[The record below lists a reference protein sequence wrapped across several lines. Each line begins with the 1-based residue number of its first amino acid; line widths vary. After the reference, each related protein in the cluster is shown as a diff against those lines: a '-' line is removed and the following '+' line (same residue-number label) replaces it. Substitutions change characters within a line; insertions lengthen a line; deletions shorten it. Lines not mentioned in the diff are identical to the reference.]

1 MDIETQAMPEIP
13 GYRTLSILGEGGMST
28 VYLAVQESLNRY
40 AALKILNQMLVVDA
54 EFRKRF
60 LNEGRLIAQMSH
72 PGIITVYDIGAAD
85 PYYYLSMTYLPGGT
99 LRDKIRDGL
108 GIERAI
114 QIAISL
120 VDALGYA
127 HRQGIIHRDIKPGNV
142 LFTARD
148 DPVLSDFGIAK
159 SIAAETQITATAM
172 AIGSAKFM
180 SPEQIRGESVDQRSD
195 LYSFGVLLWQLLTGG
210 FPYESHDPFALAL
223 KHANDP
229 IPRLPEQLSRFQQL
243 LDRLLAKRPE
253 ERFGSA
259 EELAQALAAI
269 SLAGL
274 LPTAKGEADLTV
286 VLPNRERP
294 PTPET
299 GADSSVP
306 TAQPIKLQN
315 RPGSLFALGA
325 VAVLV
330 VVVGYVAY
338 RHYLRPVTQDA
349 GPTPPRVT
357 QPVTPPKELP
367 PRPKESK
374 LKELLARAQT
384 YWQEGRLL
392 EPAGDNAFE
401 TYRQIVALDPEN
413 ETATKRLVE
422 IGRSNL
428 VRQKLATATR
438 FVRAGDLTEAGRQV
452 ALGLRMDPDNADL
465 SALQEEIRGALV
477 GRTEET
483 RPADRVADLLRVA
496 SEQWAAGRLVDPRG
510 ENAFETYRRVLDL
523 DPTNA
528 LAKQKLVEIGRINGI
543 NRVYES
549 ARQLQRTG
557 NLSDA
562 LQMIETGL
570 KMSPHNERL
579 LQLRETIEGMR

>member
-1 MDIETQAMPEIP
+1 MIRRQFIKNSGLALSGYAFLIRSRRFETGISQMYAGLKSNQFLGKAKIETLLPDKNAF
-13 GYRTLSILGEGGMST
+13 TEGP
-28 VYLAVQESLNRY
+28 AV
-40 AALKILNQMLVVDA
+40 D
-54 EFRKRF
+54 
-60 LNEGRLIAQMSH
+60 
-72 PGIITVYDIGAAD
+72 
-85 PYYYLSMTYLPGGT
+85 
-99 LRDKIRDGL
+99 
-108 GIERAI
+108 RA
-114 QIAISL
+114 
-120 VDALGYA
+120 
-127 HRQGIIHRDIKPGNV
+127 GNV

-306 TAQPIKLQN
+306 TAQPVKLQN

-338 RHYLRPVTQDA
+338 RP
-349 GPTPPRVT
+349 G
-357 QPVTPPKELP
+357 
-367 PRPKESK
+367 
-374 LKELLARAQT
+374 
-384 YWQEGRLL
+384 
-392 EPAGDNAFE
+392 
-401 TYRQIVALDPEN
+401 
-413 ETATKRLVE
+413 
-422 IGRSNL
+422 
-428 VRQKLATATR
+428 
-438 FVRAGDLTEAGRQV
+438 
-452 ALGLRMDPDNADL
+452 
-465 SALQEEIRGALV
+465 
-477 GRTEET
+477 
-483 RPADRVADLLRVA
+483 
-496 SEQWAAGRLVDPRG
+496 
-510 ENAFETYRRVLDL
+510 
-523 DPTNA
+523 
-528 LAKQKLVEIGRINGI
+528 
-543 NRVYES
+543 
-549 ARQLQRTG
+549 
-557 NLSDA
+557 
-562 LQMIETGL
+562 
-570 KMSPHNERL
+570 
-579 LQLRETIEGMR
+579 